1 MEPKLERIL
10 RRVYDLVP
18 SRGLT
23 MAEMREALR
32 AHHPTLRA
40 VFFHYSK
47 LFSLGEVH
55 DAKIPSS
62 APRGRGGGP
71 LGGASAA
78 ETLSGRQLWRMLH
91 NCGVLSKVVTVA
103 HADRLAAVARRPQD
117 DHYEVKPPHTH
128 GSVCQLRVEA
138 GWSVGRGLT

>member
-1 MEPKLERIL
+1 M
-10 RRVYDLVP
+10 
-18 SRGLT
+18 G
-23 MAEMREALR
+23 EMREALR
-32 AHHPTLRA
+32 AHHPMLRA

-55 DAKIPSS
+55 DARIASS
-62 APRGRGGGP
+62 APPGRGGGA

-91 NCGVLSKVVTVA
+91 NCGVLGKVVTVA

-117 DHYEVKPPHTH
+117 DHFEVKATSHTWV
-128 GSVCQLRVEA
+128 GFPVYREA
-138 GWSVGRGLT
+138 GLERRTRPRLTPAARVLMSSGGRGGR